1 MEKPKPQSGSANLLL
16 AVSLLTAFAG
26 ITALASAFIA
36 GFVLDQI
43 LNSPEAMVMIIVDGA
58 IKSDSAALETNLSW
72 ATLGLKAVQDLG
84 WALAVGCFGVGVA
97 VFLRYRRQK
106 AP

>member
-58 IKSDSAALETNLSW
+58 IKSDSATLETNLSW

-84 WALAVGCFGVGVA
+84 WALAVGCLGVGVA

-106 AP
+106 AS